1 MSLDTIQ
8 FSLFDYFMDDEKF
21 TLKEATELVK
31 VNKNMQVND
40 ESIRARI
47 YEGIDIGIFRRV
59 ARGVYKVEKQLEGK
73 LTTCLLINGNG
84 RDLSFIK
91 DKSIDGIVTDHPYD
105 LSKSLTGGNRKFA
118 QYELFKYTEQDFKE
132 KMRVLKDGAFCI
144 EFLPEESEVNY
155 QYLYEIKQMAVK
167 NGFKYFAKVPW
178 VKGNFVSNTGRKA
191 HNTEDVMIFS
201 KGEPRSLKL
210 DAKKNIQLATEH
222 GIDVKGLSSYQVK
235 DVLLAN
241 GLDVCYMKGTSGML
255 PKAFDFQPKN
265 SKDKVMEAEKPVELL
280 ESIIE
285 YISLPDE
292 LLLDQF
298 GGSGNFAIACTN
310 TKRNSIVIE
319 KSEEMFAKMKE
330 NVEENLQKTDG
341 KLDVA
346 YENFESENTIEEDD
360 YEYDA

>member
-1 MSLDTIQ
+1 M
-8 FSLFDYFMDDEKF
+8 
-21 TLKEATELVK
+21 
-31 VNKNMQVND
+31 
-40 ESIRARI
+40 
-47 YEGIDIGIFRRV
+47 
-59 ARGVYKVEKQLEGK
+59 
-73 LTTCLLINGNG
+73 
-84 RDLSFIK
+84 
-91 DKSIDGIVTDHPYD
+91 
-105 LSKSLTGGNRKFA
+105 
-118 QYELFKYTEQDFKE
+118 
-132 KMRVLKDGAFCI
+132 LKDGAFCI
-144 EFLPEESEVNY
+144 EFLPEENEVNY

-255 PKAFDFQPKN
+255 PKAFDFQPKTARIR
-265 SKDKVMEAEKPVELL
+265 SWKPKNRWSYW

>member
-1 MSLDTIQ
+1 M
-8 FSLFDYFMDDEKF
+8 
-21 TLKEATELVK
+21 
-31 VNKNMQVND
+31 
-40 ESIRARI
+40 
-47 YEGIDIGIFRRV
+47 
-59 ARGVYKVEKQLEGK
+59 
-73 LTTCLLINGNG
+73 
-84 RDLSFIK
+84 
-91 DKSIDGIVTDHPYD
+91 
-105 LSKSLTGGNRKFA
+105 
-118 QYELFKYTEQDFKE
+118 
-132 KMRVLKDGAFCI
+132 
-144 EFLPEESEVNY
+144 
-155 QYLYEIKQMAVK
+155 
-167 NGFKYFAKVPW
+167 
-178 VKGNFVSNTGRKA
+178 
-191 HNTEDVMIFS
+191 
-201 KGEPRSLKL
+201 
-210 DAKKNIQLATEH
+210 
-222 GIDVKGLSSYQVK
+222 KGLSSYQVK